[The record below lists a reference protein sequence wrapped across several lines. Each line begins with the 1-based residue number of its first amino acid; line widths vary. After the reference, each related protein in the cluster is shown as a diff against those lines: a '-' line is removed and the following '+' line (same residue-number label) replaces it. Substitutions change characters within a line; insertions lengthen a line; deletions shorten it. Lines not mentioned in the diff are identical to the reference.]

1 MKNSALLTWLPLA
14 LLAIAGCDGS
24 ENNVNQLF
32 PEILVSPT
40 EVDFG
45 EVVKDYPATVA
56 LEIINGGRA
65 PLKIS
70 SIVLRGDGVVP
81 YAVDVT
87 EAEIGWN
94 NTEEDPTA
102 DREVVNL
109 TFLPPNYFTYDAE
122 LVINSNDPNN
132 PEWVVPVTGIGSD
145 GPTPDIELEP
155 MSLDYGDVT
164 PGTIST
170 KWVTIKNSGDGDL
183 VINSTAQ
190 TGSGDFS
197 IATDPR
203 GQTIVAGGSVQ
214 MIVLYSPNI
223 PDVEGEEIG
232 DDGVITLTTNDPD
245 ESTVQIQVVGNGGST
260 FEYPI
265 ADIDCPGVGAPPE
278 TIVLDGSGS
287 VDPMGYALIDYNWF
301 FPNGED
307 DDCPDGSTCTLQASA
322 GTTSELYMDIA
333 GEYEVHLQVTNEI
346 GVKSAAARCV
356 IDAIPQDQI
365 HVELLW
371 DTPRA
376 DLDLHM
382 SNATDVSLFDSPDD
396 VAYCNPH
403 PEWGDS
409 STTLDDPRLDI
420 DDLSGYGPEN
430 INVEEPYTGEYP
442 VRVHYFDDNGDGAT
456 TATVRFY
463 IYGTLVETYSRVM
476 ERNEVWSV
484 ATIRW
489 PEALVVE
496 EDTVATA
503 SARSCF

>member
-1 MKNSALLTWLPLA
+1 MKNSALLPSIPLL

-81 YAVDVT
+81 YAVDIT

-122 LVINSNDPNN
+122 LVINSNDPNY

-170 KWVTIKNSGDGDL
+170 KWVTIKNAGDGDL

-245 ESTVQIQVVGNGGST
+245 ESTVEIQLVGNGGST

-287 VDPMGYALIDYNWF
+287 VDPMGYALIDYNWY

-322 GTTSELYMDIA
+322 GTSSELYMDIA
-333 GEYEVHLQVTNEI
+333 GGVRGQPSGHQRDRRQVRPRR
-346 GVKSAAARCV
+346 AA
-356 IDAIPQDQI
+356 
-365 HVELLW
+365 
-371 DTPRA
+371 
-376 DLDLHM
+376 
-382 SNATDVSLFDSPDD
+382 
-396 VAYCNPH
+396 
-403 PEWGDS
+403 S
-409 STTLDDPRLDI
+409 STPSPKTRSTSSC
-420 DDLSGYGPEN
+420 SGTRPGPTSTCTCRTRRTCRSLTRRMTW
-430 INVEEPYTGEYP
+430 PTATRTP
-442 VRVHYFDDNGDGAT
+442 SGAT
-456 TATVRFY
+456 A
-463 IYGTLVETYSRVM
+463 
-476 ERNEVWSV
+476 
-484 ATIRW
+484 A
-489 PEALVVE
+489 P
-496 EDTVATA
+496 
-503 SARSCF
+503 RSTTRA